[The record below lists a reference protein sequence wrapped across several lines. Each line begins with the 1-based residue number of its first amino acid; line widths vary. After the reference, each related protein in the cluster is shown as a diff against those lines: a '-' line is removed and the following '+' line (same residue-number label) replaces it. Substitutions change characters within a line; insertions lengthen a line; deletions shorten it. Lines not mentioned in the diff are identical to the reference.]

1 MHRVRAG
8 PVFRSPPP
16 SVSCVSTTQGIAKR
30 QDVRAFDGLVTWDR
44 SVARYTGSKPAP
56 RDPYPFNVNFHHILR
71 PALRPGDATVAQ
83 PLI

>member
-1 MHRVRAG
+1 MKTLLYSR
-8 PVFRSPPP
+8 
-16 SVSCVSTTQGIAKR
+16 VSTDQQEHEETILSQLAELRARAK
-30 QDVRAFDGLVTWDR
+30 DDGLVAWDR